1 MWRLDRLKDERT
13 AALLPLFRHD
23 ARVKSYWSHC
33 QQESNGIVGNVG
45 NQSVKVDQYDD
56 ERKKKEK
63 VNSGG
68 DEIFDAP
75 NKH

>member
-1 MWRLDRLKDERT
+1 M
-13 AALLPLFRHD
+13 
-23 ARVKSYWSHC
+23 
-33 QQESNGIVGNVG
+33 GNVG

-68 DEIFDAP
+68 GGTKFSTHLININCVFPVLQLSLFGTSAAILD
-75 NKH
+75 